1 MDLIALNSVKLIDV
15 WFTVR
20 HVILVSTSL
29 EPRRRIPKCPPC
41 DVCDFPCQT
50 QPLVLSWQSH
60 CERVDRICSNTS
72 DSGDLS
78 FDHLMSELHKTF
90 AKSKLA
96 KLPPDVPMYDE
107 TLDETRDEEG
117 SSASSASST
126 GTLVPSPTHH
136 LFARRSQGS
145 VSSFYLIPIM
155 EHLVSYT
162 LFVRCSGLSF
172 PINSIS
178 DPRNHW
184 HGRISLPKN
193 CSCPRKLTTSTSF
206 IIST

>member
-1 MDLIALNSVKLIDV
+1 MDLIALNSVDLIDV
-15 WFTVR
+15 RFTVR
-20 HVILVSTSL
+20 YLSQHLARAPTSHPEL
-29 EPRRRIPKCPPC
+29 SPVRCMW
-41 DVCDFPCQT
+41 FYQT
-50 QPLVLSWQSH
+50 QSLLLSRQSL
-60 CERVDRICSNTS
+60 CERLDWICSNTS
-72 DSGDLS
+72 DSVDVS
-78 FDHLMSELHKTF
+78 FDHLMSDLHKTF

-107 TLDETRDEEG
+107 SLDETRGEEG

-145 VSSFYLIPIM
+145 VTSFYLIPIV
-155 EHLVSYT
+155 EHLAPYT
-162 LFVRCSGLSF
+162 LFVRRPGLSS
-172 PINSIS
+172 PINNIS

-184 HGRISLPKN
+184 HGRISLPKK